1 MKMNKVEMIRKILE
15 NDEEKP
21 TNYALSGLI
30 SDTIFSKEKI
40 KPEWDRPLFAYS
52 DLDKMVSSKVR
63 ELFKDSV
70 ERREIDNFL
79 RQMTGAGIPANDFY
93 TNADFDF
100 DFEENEFEL
109 YWDEFGE
116 TPFEGDIL
124 CIGTDEHYDYYV
136 ISPQFTGVRKVYHD
150 AGVIEETGIGSVNE
164 FAYIVMKFAMIQGAV
179 NKGVIDKSDVT
190 SMIGEI
196 ANGRL
201 KQSVKTLIVDN

>member
-1 MKMNKVEMIRKILE
+1 MNKVEMIRKILE

-40 KPEWDRPLFAYS
+40 KPEWDRPLFVYS

-63 ELFKDSV
+63 KLFKDSV

-93 TNADFDF
+93 TNADFGF
-100 DFEENEFEL
+100 D
-109 YWDEFGE
+109 
-116 TPFEGDIL
+116 FEGDIL

-136 ISPQFTGVRKVYHD
+136 ISPQFAGVRKVYHD
-150 AGVIEETGIGSVNE
+150 AGVVEETGIGSVSE
-164 FAYIVMKFAMIQGAV
+164 FSYIVMKFAMIQGAV

-201 KQSVKTLIVDN
+201 KQFVKALIIDN